1 MLANLLIGLREGL
14 EAALVVGILV
24 AYLVKSG
31 RREMVRWV
39 WIGVSLAIAV
49 SVAVWGGI
57 TVVAGE
63 LTPRGEEI
71 FAGVLSLVAVA
82 FVTWMIL
89 WMRTAARTMKAELGG
104 RLDRALVAGPVAV
117 LATAFFAVARE
128 GVETV
133 LFLWSSMR
141 ASGQGIGPVAGA
153 VLGLGSAVVLGY
165 LIYRGALRVNLGT
178 FFTWTGLALIVLAAW
193 VLGYG
198 VEELGEAG
206 LIPELEALVPVLWV
220 GYIGVM
226 TYLFFRRGAAKA
238 PTVHRT
244 PAPAE
249 TRVET
254 PAA

>member
-49 SVAVWGGI
+49 SVGVWGGI

-63 LTPRGEEI
+63 LSERGEEI

-89 WMRTAARTMKAELGG
+89 WMRTAARHMKVELGG
-104 RLDRALVAGPVAV
+104 KLDRALVAGPAAV

-141 ASGQGIGPVAGA
+141 AAGQGVGPVAGA

-178 FFTWTGLALIVLAAW
+178 FFTWTGVALIVLAAW

-206 LIPELEALVPVLWV
+206 VIPELEWLVPVLWV

-226 TYLFFRRGAAKA
+226 ATLFFRRGSAEA
-238 PTVHRT
+238 PTLHRT
-244 PAPAE
+244 SAPSAE
-249 TRVET
+249 AHATRS
-254 PAA
+254 A

>member
-31 RREMVRWV
+31 RQEMVRWV
-39 WIGVSLAIAV
+39 WTGVGLAIAL

-57 TVVAGE
+57 TVTAGE
-63 LTPRGEEI
+63 LSDRGEEI

-89 WMRTAARTMKAELGG
+89 WMRTAARTMRAQLGG
-104 RLDRALVAGPVAV
+104 KLDKALVAGPAAV

-141 ASGQGIGPVAGA
+141 ATGEGIGPVAGA

-198 VEELGEAG
+198 VGELGEAG
-206 LIPELEALVPVLWV
+206 VIPELEWLVPVLWV

-226 TYLFFRRGAAKA
+226 VALFFRRGSATKPTLHRKRVPVPESRAA
-238 PTVHRT
+238 
-244 PAPAE
+244 
-249 TRVET
+249 
-254 PAA
+254 

>member
-31 RREMVRWV
+31 RQEMVRWV
-39 WIGVSLAIAV
+39 WTGVGLAIAL

-57 TVVAGE
+57 TVTAGE
-63 LTPRGEEI
+63 LSDRGEEI

-89 WMRTAARTMKAELGG
+89 WMRTAARTMRAQLGG
-104 RLDRALVAGPVAV
+104 KLDKALVAGPAAV

-141 ASGQGIGPVAGA
+141 ATGEGIGPVAGA

-198 VEELGEAG
+198 VGELGEAG
-206 LIPELEALVPVLWV
+206 VIPELEWLVPVLWV

-226 TYLFFRRGAAKA
+226 VALFFRRGSATTPTLHRKRVPVPESRAA
-238 PTVHRT
+238 
-244 PAPAE
+244 
-249 TRVET
+249 
-254 PAA
+254 